1 MTTSVPADELDHT
14 AGMRRGRTPEQ
25 TLDRVMPLRRTCGI
39 TRLAR
44 LTGLDDVG
52 IPVFAAVRPLARSL
66 VISLGKG
73 VTDSAAKASALL
85 ESIEIW
91 HAERVRLPAR
101 RGTATSVSASV
112 SSAGHRVLPV
122 HRLPAAVG
130 RRLDPRAEMSWV
142 AGAELGTRDTVWVPA
157 DIVSLDF
164 TTAGDS
170 AASGLLRSSNGLASG
185 NTTTEAIIHA
195 LCEVIERDAE
205 ALWRRRSDYAR
216 VDPDTVTDP
225 HCRELIATLRA
236 ADVHVLLWDVTS
248 DVGVPTFGCLLT
260 PDPAHGDMRA
270 VGVHDGFGTH
280 LRPAI
285 ALSRALT
292 EAAQNRL
299 TYISGSRDDL
309 SGAELR
315 RAADP
320 GRLARVT
327 AELAGIP
334 FTRDFGVHRPPDSA
348 TLADDLGVIRER
360 LRDAGFGEVV
370 VIDLAHEELG
380 VPVVKVVV
388 PGLEARF
395 GDSAPGPRALAAR

>member
-1 MTTSVPADELDHT
+1 
-14 AGMRRGRTPEQ
+14 
-25 TLDRVMPLRRTCGI
+25 
-39 TRLAR
+39 
-44 LTGLDDVG
+44 
-52 IPVFAAVRPLARSL
+52 
-66 VISLGKG
+66 
-73 VTDSAAKASALL
+73 
-85 ESIEIW
+85 
-91 HAERVRLPAR
+91 
-101 RGTATSVSASV
+101 
-112 SSAGHRVLPV
+112 
-122 HRLPAAVG
+122 
-130 RRLDPRAEMSWV
+130 
-142 AGAELGTRDTVWVPA
+142 VPA